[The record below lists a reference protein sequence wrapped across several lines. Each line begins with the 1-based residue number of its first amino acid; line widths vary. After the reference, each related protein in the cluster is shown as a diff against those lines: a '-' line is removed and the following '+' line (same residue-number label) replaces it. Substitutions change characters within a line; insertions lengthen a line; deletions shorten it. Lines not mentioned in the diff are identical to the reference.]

1 MQAEFTLTERELMRK
16 GTPGTFGTV
25 FDRHAQA
32 VSAWAL
38 EKTGDDEL
46 AADIVA
52 ETFATAWRR
61 RRRAGASPDG
71 SAYPWLVGIAQSLVD
86 RWRST
91 SRVGTRA
98 RVRIGMP
105 MRVYSTPLAS
115 AGLVDI
121 RADLVDAITTTR
133 RKHPWVWARHG
144 ASAAAMVLFVHGFF
158 STGR

>member
-1 MQAEFTLTERELMRK
+1 MQAEFTLTERALMRK
-16 GTPGTFGTV
+16 GTAGTFGTV
-25 FDRHAQA
+25 FDRHARA

-46 AADIVA
+46 VADIVA
-52 ETFATAWRR
+52 ETFATGWRR

-91 SRVGTRA
+91 SRVDSRS

-105 MRVYSTPLAS
+105 MRVYSTPLES

-121 RADLVDAITTTR
+121 RADLVDAITATR
-133 RKHPWVWARHG
+133 QKRPWVWARHG
-144 ASAAAMVLFVHGFF
+144 ASAAAFVLFVHGFF
-158 STGR
+158 SLGR

>member
-1 MQAEFTLTERELMRK
+1 MQAEFTLTERELRRRRTA
-16 GTPGTFGTV
+16 GTVGTV

-38 EKTGDDEL
+38 ERTGDDEV

-91 SRVGTRA
+91 RRVGTPS
-98 RVRIGMP
+98 RVPIGTP
-105 MRVYSTPLAS
+105 MRIYSRPLGS

-133 RKHPWVWARHG
+133 QQRPWVWARHG
-144 ASAAAMVLFVHGFF
+144 ASAAAIVLF
-158 STGR
+158 